1 MKKLKQN
8 EEAYK
13 RRFESWWFS
22 FFSVSNQT
30 ALIDNNDVN
39 VVNEEIM
46 KKGEN
51 SLHYETIDIR
61 PSTWRTK
68 LFVSLS
74 HRVPR
79 GALTIFFFFFYF
91 FFISRDGLRR

>member
-1 MKKLKQN
+1 MNDFRKAWILQQALYVPTNGEKINENGMKKLKQN

-39 VVNEEIM
+39 E
-46 KKGEN
+46 
-51 SLHYETIDIR
+51 
-61 PSTWRTK
+61 
-68 LFVSLS
+68 
-74 HRVPR
+74 
-79 GALTIFFFFFYF
+79 
-91 FFISRDGLRR
+91 